1 MILCNFLLELDAQAY
16 VIVNLCHSQTYYIGS
31 FKALLL
37 LLSNV
42 ILPVGMPLFLL
53 KSTRLKLLLSNLN
66 FTTPLSYLFRT

>member
-1 MILCNFLLELDAQAY
+1 MSFSDF
-16 VIVNLCHSQTYYIGS
+16 IGS